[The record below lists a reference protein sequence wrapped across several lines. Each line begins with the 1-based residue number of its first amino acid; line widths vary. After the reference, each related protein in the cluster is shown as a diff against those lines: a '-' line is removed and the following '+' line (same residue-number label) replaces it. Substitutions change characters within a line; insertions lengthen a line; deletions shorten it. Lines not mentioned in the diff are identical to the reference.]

1 MDLSNISKAL
11 GKNKPFLGTIDTEL
25 GELAV
30 YLLRVKGIK
39 ALSDQTGDKSI
50 GDFSAESYIQML
62 ISVLAHPVEK
72 VLNDE
77 EPEKSTLPLERIMLL
92 GEKSL
97 NQFSKLFLEHH
108 DYLYREKISESKK
121 KEDGTPVWSLRYGDT
136 IHPQNEDE
144 QPYEYLYRLL
154 VIEDGEQQERRRE
167 VLGQFASKSLLSSHL
182 NSQFE
187 TSTAIGAALSDR
199 VKSLTTA
206 ASLASEITQPI
217 SAAMASIHQ
226 PALDIS
232 SIARANHIPDSI
244 LNPSNVLEPSISISN
259 KMMEIQHEETA
270 RKHKQEH
277 LNERQEQHLGAMV
290 ESMSESVEYMR
301 RLDDNQRL
309 ATEESKQ
316 ASKDSSEF
324 AIRGIKLNKWVLA
337 LTVIGLL
344 SSAYVDHSGSD
355 TAEQEI
361 QVVKDGFSKLSE
373 SFENLANAVE
383 ETNRNEHITETA
395 LSLQKENTE
404 LKALIEKQSQ
414 RISVIESQQ
423 AEQVKALQ
431 EQLNALRSANMHKQT
446 STSETDTK
454 QEEANTP

>member
-1 MDLSNISKAL
+1 
-11 GKNKPFLGTIDTEL
+11 
-25 GELAV
+25 
-30 YLLRVKGIK
+30 
-39 ALSDQTGDKSI
+39 
-50 GDFSAESYIQML
+50 
-62 ISVLAHPVEK
+62 
-72 VLNDE
+72 
-77 EPEKSTLPLERIMLL
+77 
-92 GEKSL
+92 
-97 NQFSKLFLEHH
+97 
-108 DYLYREKISESKK
+108 
-121 KEDGTPVWSLRYGDT
+121 
-136 IHPQNEDE
+136 
-144 QPYEYLYRLL
+144 
-154 VIEDGEQQERRRE
+154 
-167 VLGQFASKSLLSSHL
+167 
-182 NSQFE
+182 
-187 TSTAIGAALSDR
+187 
-199 VKSLTTA
+199 
-206 ASLASEITQPI
+206 
-217 SAAMASIHQ
+217 MASIHQ

-244 LNPSNVLEPSISISN
+244 LNPSSVLEPSISISN

-270 RKHKQEH
+270 RKHRQEH

-423 AEQVKALQ
+423 AEQIKALQ